1 MAKRPVLTD
10 IASGFGTTDTI
21 NANNTALKDWADNV
35 VVRDGSSPNDM
46 QADFDLGGNKLL
58 NVARGTL
65 ATDGVN
71 FSQLTDTINSVN
83 VGDLNFNGFT
93 VVSFTATAAQTDFD
107 LSAYDWTPGL
117 NQLMVYDN
125 GVFVPPSEYTE
136 NTNQTVVFDT
146 PRDLNDIITF
156 SLINLSAASAV
167 TELYD
172 LAFNF
177 SGTPDAGAIAQ
188 IAVPRDVTLANNAGG
203 SYASARTAATAETV
217 FDVQE
222 NGVSIGS
229 ITFAASA
236 AGGVFSISGPY
247 QIAAGNRLAVI
258 APNPADSTLADISI
272 TFVLSVD

>member
-1 MAKRPVLTD
+1 LAKRPVLTD
-10 IASGFGTTDTI
+10 IQSGFGTTDTI

-58 NVARGTL
+58 NVARGTI

-71 FSQLTDTINSVN
+71 FSQLTDTITAAST
-83 VGDLNFNGFT
+83 GDLNFNGFT
-93 VVSFTATAAQTDFD
+93 VVSFTATALQTDFD
-107 LSAYDWTPGL
+107 LSAYEWTPGL

-125 GVFVPPSEYTE
+125 GVYVPPSEYTE
-136 NTNQTVVFDT
+136 NANQTVVFNT
-146 PRDLNDIITF
+146 PRDLNDVITF

-172 LAFNF
+172 LAFNY
-177 SGTPDAGAIAQ
+177 SGVPDSGAVVQ
-188 IAVPRDVTLANNAGG
+188 IAVPRQVTLANNAGG
-203 SYASARTAATAETV
+203 SYASARTAATAQTV

-236 AGGVFSISGPY
+236 AGGTFSIAGPRV
-247 QIAAGNRLAVI
+247 INAGNRI
-258 APNPADSTLADISI
+258 AIVAPDPADATLADISV
-272 TFVLSVD
+272 TLVLSVI